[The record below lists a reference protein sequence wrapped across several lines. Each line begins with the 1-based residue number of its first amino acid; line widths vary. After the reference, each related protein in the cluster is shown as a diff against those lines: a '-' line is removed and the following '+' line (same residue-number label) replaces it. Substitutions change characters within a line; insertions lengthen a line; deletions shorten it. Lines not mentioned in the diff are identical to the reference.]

1 MPAEVYDSD
10 SEQKWSVVSY
20 ACTPVLFPT
29 NVAMPSKRIPT
40 SL

>member
-10 SEQKWSVVSY
+10 SEQKWSVVHG
-20 ACTPVLFPT
+20 ACIPVLFPA
-29 NVAMPSKRIPT
+29 NVAAPLKPIPT